1 MKYAWIATERDS
13 WPVTLMCEA
22 LEVSRSGY
30 HAWAARKPSA
40 RDLEDER
47 LAVEIRAIYAFN
59 DANYGAPRITR
70 ELHAQGWELRG

>member
-1 MKYAWIATERDS
+1 MKYAWIAKERDS

-47 LAVEIRAIYAFN
+47 LAVEIRAIYAAN
-59 DANYGAPRITR
+59 DANYGAPRASR
-70 ELHAQGWELRG
+70 ASCMPRAGR